1 MERLKR
7 DHARQLIAAVLVV
20 AALVVLI
27 IGYAN
32 IRDEIQVAAQMP
44 YVLTGG
50 IGALILTGLGM
61 VVLRSQD
68 DKAVLDQLGILEAT
82 NDELRER
89 VDYLTQLL
97 ETALLPDD
105 VTTAQPKMVSTRT
118 GQWAPPAPPPGVRR
132 AR

>member
-7 DHARQLIAAVLVV
+7 DHARQLVAGGLVV
-20 AALVVLI
+20 AALVVLV

-68 DKAVLDQLGILEAT
+68 DKAVLDRLGVLEAT

-105 VTTAQPKMVSTRT
+105 VTTKAQPKMVSTRT
-118 GQWAPPAPPPGVRR
+118 SS
-132 AR
+132 

>member
-7 DHARQLIAAVLVV
+7 DHARQLVAGGLVT
-20 AALVVLI
+20 AALVVLV
-27 IGYAN
+27 IGYTN
-32 IRDEIQVAAQMP
+32 IRDEIHVAAQMP

-68 DKAVLDQLGILEAT
+68 DKAVLDRLEVLEAT

-105 VTTAQPKMVSTRT
+105 VTTAAQPQMVTTTRRT
-118 GQWAPPAPPPGVRR
+118 TQ
-132 AR
+132 

>member
-7 DHARQLIAAVLVV
+7 DHARQLVAGALVLG
-20 AALVVLI
+20 ALVVLV

-61 VVLRSQD
+61 VALRSQD
-68 DKAVLDQLGILEAT
+68 DKTFLDRISVLEAT

-89 VDYLTQLL
+89 VDYLTQLF
-97 ETALLPDD
+97 EAALLPD
-105 VTTAQPKMVSTRT
+105 TTEAPATKAKVVSS
-118 GQWAPPAPPPGVRR
+118 A
-132 AR
+132 

>member
-7 DHARQLIAAVLVV
+7 DYARQLVAAVLVA

-32 IRDEIQVAAQMP
+32 IREEIQVAAQMP

-68 DKAVLDQLGILEAT
+68 EKAVLQHVSVIEAS
-82 NDELRER
+82 NDELWER
-89 VDYLTQLL
+89 VDYLPQLL

-105 VTTAQPKMVSTRT
+105 VTTA
-118 GQWAPPAPPPGVRR
+118 
-132 AR
+132 

>member
-7 DHARQLIAAVLVV
+7 DHARQLVAGVLVA
-20 AALVVLI
+20 AALVVLV
-27 IGYAN
+27 IGYTN

-61 VVLRSQD
+61 VILRSQD
-68 DKAVLDQLGILEAT
+68 DKAVLDRLAVLEAT

-105 VTTAQPKMVSTRT
+105 VTTTAQPQMVSTRRT
-118 GQWAPPAPPPGVRR
+118 GQ
-132 AR
+132 

>member
-7 DHARQLIAAVLVV
+7 DHARQLIAGALGA

-32 IRDEIQVAAQMP
+32 LRNEIDVAAQMP
-44 YVLTGG
+44 YALTGG
-50 IGALILTGLGM
+50 IGALILTGVAM

-68 DKAVLDQLGILEAT
+68 DKAALDRLSVLEAT

-97 ETALLPDD
+97 ETAFLPDD
-105 VTTAQPKMVSTRT
+105 VTATPEPRIVSSHTSGNR
-118 GQWAPPAPPPGVRR
+118 
-132 AR
+132 

>member
-7 DHARQLIAAVLVV
+7 DHARQLVAGVLVV
-20 AALVVLI
+20 AALVVLT

-50 IGALILTGLGM
+50 LGALILTGPGL
-61 VVLRSQD
+61 VVLGWRAG
-68 DKAVLDQLGILEAT
+68 KAVLDRLGVREAT

-97 ETALLPDD
+97 ETALLPDE
-105 VTTAQPKMVSTRT
+105 VAT
-118 GQWAPPAPPPGVRR
+118 
-132 AR
+132 

>member
-7 DHARQLIAAVLVV
+7 DHARQLVAGVLVA

-68 DKAVLDQLGILEAT
+68 DKNVLDQLSVLEAT

-118 GQWAPPAPPPGVRR
+118 NA
-132 AR
+132 

>member
-7 DHARQLIAAVLVV
+7 DHARQLVAGTLVV
-20 AALVVLI
+20 AALVVLT

-32 IRDEIQVAAQMP
+32 IRDEIHVAAQMP

-68 DKAVLDQLGILEAT
+68 DKNVLDRLAVLEAT

-105 VTTAQPKMVSTRT
+105 VTTAKAQPQMASTRRT
-118 GQWAPPAPPPGVRR
+118 NS
-132 AR
+132 

>member
-1 MERLKR
+1 MERLLR
-7 DHARQLIAAVLVV
+7 DHTRQLVGGALSV
-20 AALVVLI
+20 AALVVLL

-32 IRDEIQVAAQMP
+32 IRDEIHVAAQMP

-68 DKAVLDQLGILEAT
+68 DKTVLDRMEVLEAT

-105 VTTAQPKMVSTRT
+105 VTTRSQPQMASRSTT
-118 GQWAPPAPPPGVRR
+118 
-132 AR
+132 

>member
-7 DHARQLIAAVLVV
+7 DHTRQLIAGALVV
-20 AALVVLI
+20 AALVVLT
-27 IGYAN
+27 IGYGN

-68 DKAVLDQLGILEAT
+68 DKAVLDQLGVLEAT

-97 ETALLPDD
+97 ETALLPDE
-105 VTTAQPKMVSTRT
+105 VSTKAAEPQMVSTRRT
-118 GQWAPPAPPPGVRR
+118 AQ
-132 AR
+132 

>member
-7 DHARQLIAAVLVV
+7 DHARQLVAGGLVV
-20 AALVVLI
+20 AALVVLT

-32 IRDEIQVAAQMP
+32 IRDEIHVAAQMP

-68 DKAVLDQLGILEAT
+68 DQSVLDRMTVLEGT
-82 NDELRER
+82 NDDLRER

-105 VTTAQPKMVSTRT
+105 VTTTTAQPQMVSTRRT
-118 GQWAPPAPPPGVRR
+118 Q
-132 AR
+132 

>member
-7 DHARQLIAAVLVV
+7 DHARQLVAGALVV
-20 AALVVLI
+20 AALVVLT

-68 DKAVLDQLGILEAT
+68 DKAVLDRLGVVEAT

-105 VTTAQPKMVSTRT
+105 VTTKTSTPQMVSTQRN
-118 GQWAPPAPPPGVRR
+118 A
-132 AR
+132 

>member
-7 DHARQLIAAVLVV
+7 DHTRQLIAGVLVV
-20 AALVVLI
+20 AALVVLT
-27 IGYAN
+27 IGYGN

-68 DKAVLDQLGILEAT
+68 DKAVLDQLGVLEAT

-97 ETALLPDD
+97 ETALLPDE
-105 VTTAQPKMVSTRT
+105 VSTKAAEPQMVSTRRT
-118 GQWAPPAPPPGVRR
+118 AQ
-132 AR
+132 

>member
-7 DHARQLIAAVLVV
+7 DHARQLIAIGLVV
-20 AALVVLI
+20 GALVVLT
-27 IGYAN
+27 IGYVN

-68 DKAVLDQLGILEAT
+68 DKAVLDRLAVLEAT

-89 VDYLTQLL
+89 IDYLTQLL

-105 VTTAQPKMVSTRT
+105 VTTTAAQPQMVSTRGT
-118 GQWAPPAPPPGVRR
+118 NA
-132 AR
+132 

>member
-1 MERLKR
+1 MERLLR
-7 DHARQLIAAVLVV
+7 DHSRQLVGGVMCVV
-20 AALVVLI
+20 ALVVLL

-50 IGALILTGLGM
+50 VGALLLAGLGM
-61 VVLRSQD
+61 VVIRSQD
-68 DKAVLDQLGILEAT
+68 DKAVLDRLGELETT

-97 ETALLPDD
+97 EAALLPDEASARPRAGK
-105 VTTAQPKMVSTRT
+105 VVT
-118 GQWAPPAPPPGVRR
+118 GQTS
-132 AR
+132 

>member
-7 DHARQLIAAVLVV
+7 DHARQLIAGVLVV
-20 AALVVLI
+20 SALVVLV

-32 IRDEIQVAAQMP
+32 IRDEVQVAGQMP

-68 DKAVLDQLGILEAT
+68 DKAVLDRLGVLEAT

-105 VTTAQPKMVSTRT
+105 VTTNRAQPQMASRSTT
-118 GQWAPPAPPPGVRR
+118 
-132 AR
+132 

>member
-1 MERLKR
+1 
-7 DHARQLIAAVLVV
+7 
-20 AALVVLI
+20 
-27 IGYAN
+27 
-32 IRDEIQVAAQMP
+32 
-44 YVLTGG
+44 VLTGG

-68 DKAVLDQLGILEAT
+68 DKAVLDRLGVLETT

-105 VTTAQPKMVSTRT
+105 VPTKVQPQMASRTRT
-118 GQWAPPAPPPGVRR
+118 
-132 AR
+132 

>member
-7 DHARQLIAAVLVV
+7 DHARQLVAGALVV
-20 AALVVLI
+20 AALVVLT

-32 IRDEIQVAAQMP
+32 IRDEVQVAGQMP

-68 DKAVLDQLGILEAT
+68 DKAVLDRLDVLETT

-105 VTTAQPKMVSTRT
+105 VPTKVQPQMASRTRT
-118 GQWAPPAPPPGVRR
+118 
-132 AR
+132 

>member
-7 DHARQLIAAVLVV
+7 DRARQLIAGALGA

-32 IRDEIQVAAQMP
+32 LRNEIDVAAQMP
-44 YVLTGG
+44 YALTGG

-68 DKAVLDQLGILEAT
+68 DKTALDRLSVLEAT

-89 VDYLTQLL
+89 VEYLTQLL
-97 ETALLPDD
+97 ETAFLPDD
-105 VTTAQPKMVSTRT
+105 VTATPEPRIVATRT
-118 GQWAPPAPPPGVRR
+118 SGNP
-132 AR
+132 

>member
-7 DHARQLIAAVLVV
+7 DHARQLIAGALGA

-32 IRDEIQVAAQMP
+32 LRNEIDVAAQMP
-44 YVLTGG
+44 YALTGG
-50 IGALILTGLGM
+50 IGALILTGLAM

-68 DKAVLDQLGILEAT
+68 DKAALDRLSVLEAT

-97 ETALLPDD
+97 ETAFLPDD
-105 VTTAQPKMVSTRT
+105 VTATPEPRIVSTRT
-118 GQWAPPAPPPGVRR
+118 SGNL
-132 AR
+132 

>member
-7 DHARQLIAAVLVV
+7 DHSRQLVAGALVV
-20 AALVVLI
+20 AALVVLT
-27 IGYAN
+27 IGYGN

-68 DKAVLDQLGILEAT
+68 DKAVLERLEVLEAT

-97 ETALLPDD
+97 ETALLPDE
-105 VTTAQPKMVSTRT
+105 VSTKAAEPRMVSTRQT
-118 GQWAPPAPPPGVRR
+118 T
-132 AR
+132 

>member
-7 DHARQLIAAVLVV
+7 DHARQLVAGVLVA
-20 AALVVLI
+20 AALVVLV

-61 VVLRSQD
+61 EVLRSQD
-68 DKAVLDQLGILEAT
+68 DKNVLDYRAIRLG
-82 NDELRER
+82 
-89 VDYLTQLL
+89 
-97 ETALLPDD
+97 LPPSCA
-105 VTTAQPKMVSTRT
+105 V
-118 GQWAPPAPPPGVRR
+118 WRR
-132 AR
+132 WGAGA